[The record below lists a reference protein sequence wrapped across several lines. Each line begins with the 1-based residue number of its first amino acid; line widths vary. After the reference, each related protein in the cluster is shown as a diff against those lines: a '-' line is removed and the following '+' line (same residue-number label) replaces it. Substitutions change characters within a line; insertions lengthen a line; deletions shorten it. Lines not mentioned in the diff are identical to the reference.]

1 MKRDELRGAWGL
13 RREAELG
20 NERGKE
26 AIERALTYGLE
37 AAPSIRDR
45 TISLFSRGR
54 SPAFA
59 GINTFLW
66 APYLEDANKVGGQ
79 DVVVVGAPLD
89 SGATIR
95 PGARYGPR
103 GLRQASA
110 IPGGYNLEAGV
121 DLGECLTIA
130 DIGDVFTIPANLEKS
145 FDQIDRAIGHIF
157 SRGVFPLV
165 LGGDH
170 SIGYPDIRGIAP
182 YIDGNIG
189 IIHFDR
195 HVDTAETNLDERMHG
210 TPWFHATNI
219 PNAPA
224 TNLVQIGIG
233 GWLGTR
239 PGTRVCRERGTT
251 VMTMDDVDRLGV
263 DKVAEIALEVA
274 WKNAKAVWLSF
285 DIDCVDPAFAPG
297 TGTPEP
303 GGFLPRE
310 VLRLLRQVAREGVTG
325 MEVVEV
331 APPYDVAEI
340 TALLGVRA
348 ALDVLGTLVSE
359 GKLGRRPVPAP
370 QSDQSGP
377 SEQAGGDA
385 GG

>member
-1 MKRDELRGAWGL
+1 MNERDSLRGAWGVQ
-13 RREAELG
+13 REQDLSSSRTRE
-20 NERGKE
+20 K
-26 AIERALTYGLE
+26 IERALAMGLE

-45 TISLFSRGR
+45 TITLFGRGR
-54 SPAFA
+54 AQAFA
-59 GINTFLW
+59 GIATFMGV
-66 APYLEDANKVGGQ
+66 PYLEDANEVGGQ
-79 DVVVVGAPLD
+79 DVVVVGAPVD
-89 SGATIR
+89 AGTTIR
-95 PGARYGPR
+95 SGARYGPR
-103 GLRQASA
+103 GLRQASM
-110 IPGGYNLEAGV
+110 IPRGFNLEAGV
-121 DLGECLTIA
+121 DLVECLNMV
-130 DIGDVFTIPANLEKS
+130 DIGDIFTIPANIEKT
-145 FDQIDRAIGHIF
+145 FDQVDRGLAHIF

-182 YIDGNIG
+182 YVDGNIG

-195 HVDTAETNLDERMHG
+195 HVDTAETSFDERMHG
-210 TPWFHATNI
+210 SPWFHATNI

-233 GWLGTR
+233 GWLGNR
-239 PGTRVCRERGTT
+239 DGTKVCRDRGTT
-251 VMTMDDVDRLGV
+251 VITMADVDRLGV
-263 DKVAEIALEVA
+263 DRIAELALEVA

-297 TGTPEP
+297 TGSPEP

-310 VLRLLRQVAREGVTG
+310 ILRLLRLVAREGVAG

-331 APPYDVAEI
+331 APPYDVSEI

-359 GKLGRRPVPAP
+359 GKLGRRPVAATD
-370 QSDQSGP
+370 SDEP
-377 SEQAGGDA
+377 PPY
-385 GG
+385 

>member
-1 MKRDELRGAWGL
+1 MERDDLRGMWGL
-13 RREAELG
+13 RREAELSST
-20 NERGKE
+20 RAKE
-26 AIERALTYGLE
+26 SGARALAYGLE
-37 AAPSIRDR
+37 AAPSIKDR
-45 TISLFSRGR
+45 SITLFGRGR
-54 SPAFA
+54 ALAFA
-59 GINTFLW
+59 GINTFLA

-79 DVVVVGAPLD
+79 DVVVVGAPVD
-89 SGATIR
+89 TGATIR
-95 PGARYGPR
+95 PGARFGPR
-103 GLRQASA
+103 GLRLASS
-110 IPGGYNLEAGV
+110 IPRGYNLEAGV
-121 DLGECLTIA
+121 DLIECLDIA
-130 DIGDVFTIPANLEKS
+130 DVGDIFTIPANLEKS
-145 FDQIDRAIGHIF
+145 FDQIDRGVGHIY

-182 YIDGNIG
+182 YVDGNIG

-195 HVDTAETNLDERMHG
+195 HVDTAETNFDERMHG

-239 PGTRVCRERGTT
+239 SGTTVCRERGTT

-263 DKVAEIALEVA
+263 DRVAEIALEVA
-274 WKNAKAVWLSF
+274 WKKAKVVWLSF

-310 VLRLLRQVAREGVTG
+310 ILRLLRLVAREGVAG

-331 APPYDVAEI
+331 SPPYDVSEI

-359 GKLGRRPVPAP
+359 GKLGRKP
-370 QSDQSGP
+370 QHT
-377 SEQAGGDA
+377 
-385 GG
+385 